1 MRKRRR
7 GNAVLEVALWLPVL
21 MLLAS
26 GLITFGKITYLDYV
40 LQKIVYTAAR
50 SLAVGQNLNFCDAAD
65 PATVA
70 TLNNAVNDPATGLPL
85 VISLTGDMLVVT
97 TRCYDANGVLGDCDV
112 SGCAGL
118 TGAQR
123 PDFIT
128 VGMPNGY
135 TIPLRIPFIQLDPV
149 VLKPSITVPFGGTK
163 L

>member
-1 MRKRRR
+1 LSRRRR
-7 GNAVLEVALWLPVL
+7 GNAVLEVAMWMPFL
-21 MLLAS
+21 MLLVS
-26 GLITFGKITYLDYV
+26 GLITFGRITYLNYV

-50 SLAVGQNLNFCDAAD
+50 TVAAGQNLNFCDTAD
-65 PATVA
+65 PVA
-70 TLNNAVNDPATGLPL
+70 AAALSNAVNDPATGEPL
-85 VISLTGDMLVVT
+85 VTALTSDMLVVT

-112 SGCAGL
+112 AGCTGL

-123 PDFIT
+123 PDFVT

-149 VLKPSITVPFGGTK
+149 LLRPSITVPFGGTK

>member
-1 MRKRRR
+1 M
-7 GNAVLEVALWLPVL
+7 WMPFL
-21 MLLAS
+21 MLLVS
-26 GLITFGKITYLDYV
+26 GLITFGRITYLDYV

-50 SLAVGQNLNFCDAAD
+50 TLAVGQNLNFCDGAD
-65 PATVA
+65 PAVA
-70 TLNNAVNDPATGLPL
+70 AALANAINDPATGEPL
-85 VISLTGDMLVVT
+85 VIALTSDMLVVT

-112 SGCAGL
+112 AGCTGL

-128 VGMPNGY
+128 VAMPSGY

-149 VLKPSITVPFGGTK
+149 RLRPSITVPFGGTK

>member
-1 MRKRRR
+1 M
-7 GNAVLEVALWLPVL
+7 WMPFL
-21 MLLAS
+21 MLLVS
-26 GLITFGKITYLDYV
+26 GLITFGRITYLDYV

-50 SLAVGQNLNFCDAAD
+50 TLAVGQNLNFCDGAD
-65 PATVA
+65 PAVA
-70 TLNNAVNDPATGLPL
+70 AALANAIIDPATGEPL
-85 VISLTGDMLVVT
+85 VIALTSDMLVAT
-97 TRCYDANGVLGDCDV
+97 TRCYDANGVLGDCEV

-128 VGMPNGY
+128 VAMPNGY

-149 VLKPSITVPFGGTK
+149 RLRPSITVPFGGTK

>member
-1 MRKRRR
+1 M
-7 GNAVLEVALWLPVL
+7 WMPFL
-21 MLLAS
+21 MLLVS
-26 GLITFGKITYLDYV
+26 GLITFGRITYLEYV

-50 SLAVGQNLNFCDAAD
+50 TLAVGQNLNFCDGAD
-65 PATVA
+65 PAVA
-70 TLNNAVNDPATGLPL
+70 AALANAINDPATGEPL
-85 VISLTGDMLVVT
+85 VIALTSDMLVVT
-97 TRCYDANGVLGDCDV
+97 TRCYDANGALGDCDV

-118 TGAQR
+118 TGSQR

-149 VLKPSITVPFGGTK
+149 RLRPSITVPFGGTK